1 MTTDVTTDE
10 TAAERKRHEVVRVVD
25 ALFVDALFLDI
36 AEGEQDHE
44 QDEFV
49 ETLWRAFAAGELRLI
64 NDCIEPVNSP
74 NERRIVARENQPI
87 VDVRQAVLGT

>member
-10 TAAERKRHEVVRVVD
+10 TAAERIRHERVRILD
-25 ALFVDALFLDI
+25 AMFLDI
-36 AEGEQDHE
+36 AEDEQDHE

-64 NDCIEPVNSP
+64 GDCIEPVNAP

-87 VDVRQAVLGT
+87 VDAREAVLGA